1 MNYPKNRG
9 LALLIAIAGLGG
21 FLYGVDFGVIAAA
34 EPYMK
39 ALGIYS
45 EMQISQVVGAVLLG
59 GIIASLTAGI
69 LAEKF
74 GRKRMIV
81 VSAMMFLVAI
91 PIVSLSLGSYPV
103 EVFGPRSRA
112 DAMPIRVDLLF
123 CALFAGRVL
132 QGMSAGY
139 MAVIM
144 PMYLTETLPPSI
156 RGRGTGVFQFCLGLG
171 LVVAAGAGCLVA
183 TYYGASDAKEL
194 SQSGMAAAWR
204 ANFWWTMLPVAVLF
218 FGSLRLPE
226 SPVWLKKKFESL
238 KVRKF
243 ESVEV
248 GESGSPNAD
257 GDISNPQTLKPS
269 NLQTSQTSQT
279 SQTLLQRRYVVPF
292 LLACLVLTFNKTTGM
307 SSFTSYL
314 VTILH
319 SAGFEGIY
327 ANWGQLAVKL
337 TNMLVTIA
345 AAALVDRKGRTWLLR
360 VGTGGM
366 TLGLAA
372 IGSVF
377 LAIEHFGM
385 QANNFTGLLTMFAF
399 FFMQVFY
406 ALGPGLCV
414 WLVLSELMPARIR
427 ANGMAIAL
435 FMNQLVAWGL
445 ASWFRPWVKA
455 WGWSSMFFFFAVNGV
470 LYFITACFIPET
482 KGKSLDELE
491 NLFSAPD
498 EKTKAER
505 QASA

>member
-1 MNYPKNRG
+1 MFYVFAFFGKIFTVKFETQKSIRYL
-9 LALLIAIAGLGG
+9 LALAGLGG

-39 ALGIYS
+39 AMDIYKDKGAYVS
-45 EMQISQVVGAVLLG
+45 LVVGAVMLG
-59 GIIASLTAGI
+59 GLISSITAGF
-69 LAEKF
+69 LCELF

-81 VSAMMFLVAI
+81 ASAAMFLAAI
-91 PIVSLSLGSYPV
+91 PVVCLSLTSFPV
-103 EVFGPRSRA
+103 L
-112 DAMPIRVDLLF
+112 M
-123 CALFAGRVL
+123 AGRIL

-139 MAVIM
+139 MAVVM
-144 PMYLTETLPPSI
+144 PMYLAETLPADI

-183 TYYGASDAKEL
+183 TRYGASDTADAA
-194 SQSGMAAAWR
+194 GRVAAWG

-226 SPVWLKKKFESL
+226 SPVWLEKSAKR
-238 KVRKF
+238 KV
-243 ESVEV
+243 ESVKLEKND
-248 GESGSPNAD
+248 SSTPNSSTPD
-257 GDISNPQTLKPS
+257 S
-269 NLQTSQTSQT
+269 
-279 SQTLLQRRYVVPF
+279 LLSRRYVIPF

-319 SAGFEGIY
+319 SAGFEGIF

-345 AAALVDRKGRTWLLR
+345 AAALVDRKGRTWLLK

-366 TLGLAA
+366 TIGLAA

-377 LAIEHFGM
+377 LAIERFGVH
-385 QANNFTGLLTMFAF
+385 ANNFTGILTLFAF

-414 WLVLSELMPARIR
+414 WLVLSELMPKRIR

-435 FMNQLVAWGL
+435 FMNQLVACGL
-445 ASWFRPWVKA
+445 ASTLHPWQEA

-470 LYFITACFIPET
+470 LYFITALFIPET
-482 KGKSLDELE
+482 NGKSLEELE
-491 NLFSAPD
+491 HLFD
-498 EKTKAER
+498 KGHETR
-505 QASA
+505 DTASTNN

>member
-1 MNYPKNRG
+1 MGGMK
-9 LALLIAIAGLGG
+9 LIIVIAGLGG
-21 FLYGVDFGVIAAA
+21 LLYGVDFGVIAAA

-39 ALGIYS
+39 ATGIYS

-59 GIIASLTAGI
+59 GIIASLTAGV
-69 LAEKF
+69 LAERF

-81 VSAMMFLVAI
+81 ISAVMFLVAI
-91 PIVSLSLGSYPV
+91 PIVSLSLGSYPIDILV
-103 EVFGPRSRA
+103 VRPGADVRSA
-112 DAMPIRVDLLF
+112 HFDLLF

-144 PMYLTETLPPSI
+144 PMYLTETLPPTI
-156 RGRGTGVFQFCLGLG
+156 RGRGTGVFQFFLGLA
-171 LVVAAGAGCLVA
+171 LVIAAGAGCLIA
-183 TYYGASDAKEL
+183 MYYGASDKANEV
-194 SQSGMAAAWR
+194 GRVAAWR

-218 FGSLRLPE
+218 FCSLKLKE
-226 SPVWLKKKFESL
+226 SPVWLKNRLLKSKQDRLEEKRARYDQRRIRKGKRPSPRNDSKPLVIHPCSRFNSFFNSFRSL
-238 KVRKF
+238 
-243 ESVEV
+243 
-248 GESGSPNAD
+248 
-257 GDISNPQTLKPS
+257 LH
-269 NLQTSQTSQT
+269 
-279 SQTLLQRRYVVPF
+279 RRYVVPF

-337 TNMLVTIA
+337 TNMLVTVA
-345 AAALVDRKGRTWLLR
+345 AAVLVDRKGRTWLLK

-366 TLGLAA
+366 TIGLAA

-377 LAIEHFGM
+377 LAIERFGV
-385 QANNFTGLLTMFAF
+385 QANNFTGLVTMFAF

-414 WLVLSELMPARIR
+414 WLVLSELMPLKIR

-435 FMNQLVAWGL
+435 FMNQLVAWVL
-445 ASWFRPWVKA
+445 ASWFRPWVAA
-455 WGWSSMFFFFAVNGV
+455 WGWASMFFFFAVNGV
-470 LYFITACFIPET
+470 LYFITSCFIPET
-482 KGKSLDELE
+482 KGKSLEELE
-491 NLFSAPD
+491 TLF
-498 EKTKAER
+498 EKKPKN
-505 QASA
+505 

>member
-1 MNYPKNRG
+1 MNSADRSSSS
-9 LALLIAIAGLGG
+9 LILLVMAGLGG
-21 FLYGVDFGVIAAA
+21 LLYGVDFGVIAAA

-39 ALGIYS
+39 AMNIYTDG
-45 EMQISQVVGAVLLG
+45 QISHIVGAVLLG
-59 GIIASLTAGI
+59 GLVSSITAGW
-69 LAEKF
+69 LCDFF
-74 GRKRMIV
+74 GRKKMIV
-81 VSAMMFLVAI
+81 ASAVMFLVAI
-91 PIVSLSLGSYPV
+91 PIVSLSLGSYP
-103 EVFGPRSRA
+103 F
-112 DAMPIRVDLLF
+112 LY
-123 CALFAGRVL
+123 AGRVL

-139 MAVIM
+139 MAVVM
-144 PMYLTETLPPSI
+144 PMYLTETLPPAI

-183 TYYGASDAKEL
+183 TWYGASDKADEVNR
-194 SQSGMAAAWR
+194 MAAWG
-204 ANFWWTMLPVAVLF
+204 ANFWWTMIPVAVLF
-218 FGSLRLPE
+218 FGSLRLRE
-226 SPVWLKKKFESL
+226 SPVWLKKKSGGFEVSQLRSL
-238 KVRKF
+238 NG
-243 ESVEV
+243 S
-248 GESGSPNAD
+248 SGTPKPETRNAE
-257 GDISNPQTLKPS
+257 
-269 NLQTSQTSQT
+269 
-279 SQTLLQRRYVVPF
+279 TLLRRRYVIPF

-372 IGSVF
+372 IGCVF
-377 LAIEHFGM
+377 FAIERFGVE
-385 QANNFTGLLTMFAF
+385 ANNFTGLLTLFSF
-399 FFMQVFY
+399 SFMQVFY

-414 WLVLSELMPARIR
+414 WLVLSELMPTRIR
-427 ANGMAIAL
+427 ANGMAFAL

-455 WGWSSMFFFFAVNGV
+455 WGWSSMFFFFAFNGV
-470 LYFITACFIPET
+470 LYFVTSLFIPET

-491 NLFSAPD
+491 NLFGGD
-498 EKTKAER
+498 CKNR
-505 QASA
+505 

>member
-1 MNYPKNRG
+1 M
-9 LALLIAIAGLGG
+9 
-21 FLYGVDFGVIAAA
+21 
-34 EPYMK
+34 
-39 ALGIYS
+39 
-45 EMQISQVVGAVLLG
+45 LLG
-59 GIIASLTAGI
+59 GLVSSITAGW
-69 LAEKF
+69 LCDFF
-74 GRKRMIV
+74 GRKKMIV
-81 VSAMMFLVAI
+81 ASAAMFLAAI
-91 PIVSLSLGSYPV
+91 PVVSLSLGSYP
-103 EVFGPRSRA
+103 F
-112 DAMPIRVDLLF
+112 LY
-123 CALFAGRVL
+123 AGRVL

-139 MAVIM
+139 MAVVM
-144 PMYLTETLPPSI
+144 PMYITETLPPAI
-156 RGRGTGVFQFCLGLG
+156 RGRGTGVFQFFLGLG

-183 TYYGASDAKEL
+183 MHYGASDKADAA
-194 SQSGMAAAWR
+194 GRIAAWG

-218 FGSLRLPE
+218 LGSLWLPE
-226 SPVWLKKKFESL
+226 SPVWLSRGSRL
-238 KVRKF
+238 VVRDSCDATNHDLRTTNH
-243 ESVEV
+243 E
-248 GESGSPNAD
+248 PR
-257 GDISNPQTLKPS
+257 T
-269 NLQTSQTSQT
+269 
-279 SQTLLQRRYVVPF
+279 TLLQRRYVVPF

-377 LAIEHFGM
+377 LAIERFGV
-385 QANNFTGLLTMFAF
+385 QPNNFTGLLTMFAF

-414 WLVLSELMPARIR
+414 WLVLSELMPKRIR

-445 ASWFRPWVKA
+445 ASWFRPWVAA

-470 LYFITACFIPET
+470 LYFVTSCFIPET

-491 NLFSAPD
+491 RLFEGGRSRADMEKD
-498 EKTKAER
+498 EAR
-505 QASA
+505 

>member
-1 MNYPKNRG
+1 MIIIFWPIRYLRFGKIHRVSRNDRLHTG
-9 LALLIAIAGLGG
+9 FLLAIAGLGG
-21 FLYGVDFGVIAAA
+21 LLYGVDFGVIAAA
-34 EPYMK
+34 EPYLK
-39 ALGIYS
+39 AMGVYS
-45 EMQISQVVGAVLLG
+45 DAQISHVVGAVLLG
-59 GIIASLTAGI
+59 GLFSSITAGW
-69 LAEKF
+69 LCDFF

-81 VSAMMFLVAI
+81 AAAAMFLVAI
-91 PIVSLSLGSYPV
+91 PVVSLSLSSYP
-103 EVFGPRSRA
+103 
-112 DAMPIRVDLLF
+112 
-123 CALFAGRVL
+123 ALYAGRVL

-139 MAVIM
+139 MAVVM
-144 PMYLTETLPPSI
+144 PMYLTETLPPEI
-156 RGRGTGVFQFCLGLG
+156 RGRGTGVFQFCLALG

-183 TYYGASDAKEL
+183 SWYGASDTADA
-194 SQSGMAAAWR
+194 GGRAAAWG

-226 SPVWLKKKFESL
+226 SPVWIERKLGSL
-238 KVRKF
+238 VVRRL
-243 ESVEV
+243 
-248 GESGSPNAD
+248 GGSAN
-257 GDISNPQTLKPS
+257 STTQPQNHL
-269 NLQTSQTSQT
+269 
-279 SQTLLQRRYVVPF
+279 TLLSRRYVLPF

-319 SAGFEGIY
+319 SAGFDGIF

-345 AAALVDRKGRTWLLR
+345 AAALVDRRGRTWLLK

-372 IGSVF
+372 IGCVF
-377 LAIEHFGM
+377 LAIERFGVE
-385 QANNFTGLLTMFAF
+385 ANNFTGLVTLFAF

-414 WLVLSELMPARIR
+414 WLVLSELMPTRIR

-445 ASWFRPWVKA
+445 ASWFRPWVAA
-455 WGWSSMFFFFAVNGV
+455 WGWSSMFFFFAANGV

-482 KGKSLDELE
+482 KGKTLDELDH
-491 NLFSAPD
+491 LF
-498 EKTKAER
+498 ETKPNHPTT
-505 QASA
+505 

>member
-1 MNYPKNRG
+1 MG
-9 LALLIAIAGLGG
+9 GMELIIVIAGLGG

-39 ALGIYS
+39 AMGVYTDA
-45 EMQISQVVGAVLLG
+45 QISHIVGAVLLG
-59 GIIASLTAGI
+59 GLVSSITAGW
-69 LAEKF
+69 LCDFF
-74 GRKRMIV
+74 GRKKMIV
-81 VSAMMFLVAI
+81 ASAAMFLAAI
-91 PIVSLSLGSYPV
+91 PVVSLSLGSYP
-103 EVFGPRSRA
+103 F
-112 DAMPIRVDLLF
+112 LY
-123 CALFAGRVL
+123 AGRVL

-139 MAVIM
+139 MAVVM
-144 PMYLTETLPPSI
+144 PMYITETLPPAI
-156 RGRGTGVFQFCLGLG
+156 RGRGTGVFQFFLGLG

-183 TYYGASDAKEL
+183 MHYGASDKADAA
-194 SQSGMAAAWR
+194 GRVAAWG

-226 SPVWLKKKFESL
+226 SPVWLERKKEDRRLRTKD
-238 KVRKF
+238 K
-243 ESVEV
+243 
-248 GESGSPNAD
+248 GESSSILSPTSSVVCPPTDQSGS
-257 GDISNPQTLKPS
+257 
-269 NLQTSQTSQT
+269 
-279 SQTLLQRRYVVPF
+279 LLQRRYVVPF

-337 TNMLVTIA
+337 TNMLVTVA
-345 AAALVDRKGRTWLLR
+345 AAALVDRKGRTWLLK

-366 TLGLAA
+366 TIGLAA

-377 LAIEHFGM
+377 LAIERFGV
-385 QANNFTGLLTMFAF
+385 QANNFTGLLTMFSF

-414 WLVLSELMPARIR
+414 WLVLSELMPKRIR
-427 ANGMAIAL
+427 ANGMAVAL

-445 ASWFRPWVKA
+445 ASWFRPWVAA
-455 WGWSSMFFFFAVNGV
+455 WGWASMFFFFAVNGV
-470 LYFITACFIPET
+470 LYFVTACFIPET

-491 NLFSAPD
+491 RLFDSKKKGPAC
-498 EKTKAER
+498 
-505 QASA
+505 

>member
-1 MNYPKNRG
+1 MT
-9 LALLIAIAGLGG
+9 LIIIIAGLGG
-21 FLYGVDFGVIAAA
+21 LLYGVDFGVIAAA

-39 ALGIYS
+39 AMGVYTDG
-45 EMQISQVVGAVLLG
+45 QISHIVGAVLLG
-59 GIIASLTAGI
+59 GLLSSITAGW
-69 LAEKF
+69 LCDFF

-81 VSAMMFLVAI
+81 ASAAMFLAAI
-91 PIVSLSLGSYPV
+91 PVVSLSLGSYP
-103 EVFGPRSRA
+103 
-112 DAMPIRVDLLF
+112 
-123 CALFAGRVL
+123 ALYAGRVL

-139 MAVIM
+139 MAVVM
-144 PMYLTETLPPSI
+144 PMYLTETLPPEI

-183 TYYGASDAKEL
+183 MRYGASDTADEA
-194 SQSGMAAAWR
+194 GRVAAWG

-226 SPVWLKKKFESL
+226 SPVWQKKK
-238 KVRKF
+238 RK
-243 ESVEV
+243 EDKGLRTKDK
-248 GESGSPNAD
+248 GESSSILSLTSSVVCPPNAQPR
-257 GDISNPQTLKPS
+257 S
-269 NLQTSQTSQT
+269 
-279 SQTLLQRRYVVPF
+279 LLQRRYVLPF
-292 LLACLVLTFNKTTGM
+292 LLAVLVLTFNKTTGM

-319 SAGFEGIY
+319 SAGFEGIF
-327 ANWGQLAVKL
+327 ANWGQFAVKL

-345 AAALVDRKGRTWLLR
+345 AAALVDRRGRTWLLK

-366 TLGLAA
+366 TVGLAA

-377 LAIEHFGM
+377 LAIERFGV
-385 QANNFTGLLTMFAF
+385 QANNFTGLLTLFAF

-414 WLVLSELMPARIR
+414 WLVLSELMPLRIR

-445 ASWFRPWVKA
+445 ASWFRPWVAA
-455 WGWSSMFFFFAVNGV
+455 WGWSSMFFFFAANGV
-470 LYFITACFIPET
+470 LYFLTSCFIPET

-491 NLFSAPD
+491 HLF
-498 EKTKAER
+498 ERKAK
-505 QASA
+505 